1 MKRLSFIFFLFPLLS
16 FTQTEDF
23 QLWSSVS
30 INYSVNKKL
39 EFKLT
44 ESLRLREN
52 VSLISRQF
60 SELRSTYRINKSF
73 RLNAGYRFLR
83 IISIE
88 KQTNLRHRFYFDII
102 NRKKIKRIRVFSRLR
117 SQYQTGINYN
127 EFYTRGKLGAL
138 YNIRKTPFDP
148 EFSSEIFFDNK
159 KKQIDKLRYTLAL
172 SFPFNKKIESNIFY
186 RIQTEKNIVN
196 PNTFYILGLGLEYN
210 L

>member
-1 MKRLSFIFFLFPLLS
+1 MKKLSFIFFLFPLLS

-23 QLWSSVS
+23 QLWSSAS

-39 EFKLT
+39 DFKLT

-52 VSLISRQF
+52 VSLLSRQF

-172 SFPFNKKIESNIFY
+172 SFPFNKKIKSNIFY

>member
-30 INYSVNKKL
+30 LNYSVNKKL

-83 IISIE
+83 VISIE

-102 NRKKIKRIRVFSRLR
+102 KRKKIKRIRVFSRLR

-148 EFSSEIFFDNK
+148 EFSSEIFFNNT

-172 SFPFNKKIESNIFY
+172 SFPFNKKIKSNIFY

>member
-1 MKRLSFIFFLFPLLS
+1 MKKLSFIFFLFPLLS

-39 EFKLT
+39 DFKLT

-102 NRKKIKRIRVFSRLR
+102 NRKKIKRIRFFSRLR

-159 KKQIDKLRYTLAL
+159 KKQIDKVRYTLAL
-172 SFPFNKKIESNIFY
+172 SFPFNKKIKSNIFY

>member
-30 INYSVNKKL
+30 LNYSVNKKL

-83 IISIE
+83 VISIE

-102 NRKKIKRIRVFSRLR
+102 KRKKIKRIRVFSRLR

-148 EFSSEIFFDNK
+148 EFSSEIFFNNT

-172 SFPFNKKIESNIFY
+172 SFPFNKKIKSNIFY
-186 RIQTEKNIVN
+186 RIQTEKNMVN

>member
-1 MKRLSFIFFLFPLLS
+1 MKRFSFIFFLFPLLS

-23 QLWSSVS
+23 QLWSSAS

-60 SELRSTYRINKSF
+60 SQLRSTYKINKSF

-83 IISIE
+83 TISIE

-102 NRKKIKRIRVFSRLR
+102 KRKKIKRIRVFSRLR

-127 EFYTRGKLGAL
+127 EFYTRVKLGAL
-138 YNIRKTPFDP
+138 YNIRKTP
-148 EFSSEIFFDNK
+148 
-159 KKQIDKLRYTLAL
+159 IDQDY
-172 SFPFNKKIESNIFY
+172 S
-186 RIQTEKNIVN
+186 
-196 PNTFYILGLGLEYN
+196 
-210 L
+210 

>member
-30 INYSVNKKL
+30 LNYSVNKKL

-60 SELRSTYRINKSF
+60 SELRSTYKINKSF

-102 NRKKIKRIRVFSRLR
+102 KRKKIKRIRVFSRLR

-148 EFSSEIFFDNK
+148 EFSSEIFFNNT

-172 SFPFNKKIESNIFY
+172 SFPFNKKIKSNIFY

>member
-1 MKRLSFIFFLFPLLS
+1 MKKLSFIFFLFPLLS

-39 EFKLT
+39 DFKLT

-102 NRKKIKRIRVFSRLR
+102 NRKKIKRIRFFSRLR

-172 SFPFNKKIESNIFY
+172 SFPFNKKIKSNIFY

>member
-23 QLWSSVS
+23 QLWSSLS
-30 INYSVNKKL
+30 INYNVNKKL
-39 EFKLT
+39 DFKLT

-83 IISIE
+83 TISFE

-127 EFYTRGKLGAL
+127 KFYTRGKLGAL

-148 EFSSEIFFDNK
+148 EFSSEIYFDNK

-172 SFPFNKKIESNIFY
+172 SFPFNKKIKSNIFY

>member
-30 INYSVNKKL
+30 LNYSVNKKL

-60 SELRSTYRINKSF
+60 SELRSTYKINKSF

-83 IISIE
+83 TISIE
-88 KQTNLRHRFYFDII
+88 KQINLRHRFYFDII
-102 NRKKIKRIRVFSRLR
+102 KRKKIKRIRVFSRLR

-138 YNIRKTPFDP
+138 YNIRKTPLDP
-148 EFSSEIFFDNK
+148 EFSSEIYFDNK
-159 KKQIDKLRYTLAL
+159 KKRIDKLRYTLAL
-172 SFPFNKKIESNIFY
+172 SFPFNKKIKSNIFY
-186 RIQTEKNIVN
+186 RIQTEKNMVN

>member
-23 QLWSSVS
+23 QLWSSGS
-30 INYSVNKKL
+30 LNYSVNKKL

-60 SELRSTYRINKSF
+60 SELRSTYKINKSF

-83 IISIE
+83 TISIE
-88 KQTNLRHRFYFDII
+88 KQINLRHRFYFDII
-102 NRKKIKRIRVFSRLR
+102 KRKKIKRIRVFSRLR

-148 EFSSEIFFDNK
+148 EFSSEIFFNNT

-172 SFPFNKKIESNIFY
+172 SFPFNKKIKSNIFY
-186 RIQTEKNIVN
+186 RIQTEKNTVN

>member
-23 QLWSSVS
+23 QLWSSAS

-60 SELRSTYRINKSF
+60 SQLRSTYKINKSF

-83 IISIE
+83 TISIE

-148 EFSSEIFFDNK
+148 EFSSEIYFDNK

-172 SFPFNKKIESNIFY
+172 SFPFNKKIKSNIFY

>member
-1 MKRLSFIFFLFPLLS
+1 MKKLSFIFFLFPLLS

-23 QLWSSVS
+23 QLWSSAS

-39 EFKLT
+39 DFKLT

-172 SFPFNKKIESNIFY
+172 SFPFNKKIKSNIFY

>member
-30 INYSVNKKL
+30 VNYSVNKKL

-60 SELRSTYRINKSF
+60 SQLRSTYKINKSF

-83 IISIE
+83 TISIE
-88 KQTNLRHRFYFDII
+88 KQTNLKHRFYFDII
-102 NRKKIKRIRVFSRLR
+102 KRKKIKRIRVFSRLR

-127 EFYTRGKLGAL
+127 EFYTRGKLGVL

-148 EFSSEIFFDNK
+148 EFSSEIYFDNK

-172 SFPFNKKIESNIFY
+172 SFPFNKKIKSNIFY

-196 PNTFYILGLGLEYN
+196 PNTFYILGLGLKYN

>member
-1 MKRLSFIFFLFPLLS
+1 MKKLSFIFFLFPLLS

-23 QLWSSVS
+23 QLWSSAS

-102 NRKKIKRIRVFSRLR
+102 KRKKIKRIRVFSRLR
-117 SQYQTGINYN
+117 SQYH
-127 EFYTRGKLGAL
+127 RSH
-138 YNIRKTPFDP
+138 
-148 EFSSEIFFDNK
+148 SS
-159 KKQIDKLRYTLAL
+159 
-172 SFPFNKKIESNIFY
+172 
-186 RIQTEKNIVN
+186 
-196 PNTFYILGLGLEYN
+196 
-210 L
+210 

>member
-1 MKRLSFIFFLFPLLS
+1 MKKLSFIFFLFPLLS

-23 QLWSSVS
+23 QLWSSAS
-30 INYSVNKKL
+30 INYSVNKRL
-39 EFKLT
+39 DFKLT

-127 EFYTRGKLGAL
+127 EFYTRGKLGAI

-172 SFPFNKKIESNIFY
+172 SFPFNKKIKSNIFY
-186 RIQTEKNIVN
+186 RIQTEKNKVN

>member
-16 FTQTEDF
+16 FSQTEDF
-23 QLWSSVS
+23 QLWSSAS

-60 SELRSTYRINKSF
+60 SQLRSTYKINKSF

-83 IISIE
+83 TISIE

-102 NRKKIKRIRVFSRLR
+102 KRKKVKRIRVFSRLR

-127 EFYTRGKLGAL
+127 EFYTRVKLGAL

-148 EFSSEIFFDNK
+148 DFSSEIYFDNK

-172 SFPFNKKIESNIFY
+172 SFPFNKKIKSNIFY

>member
-30 INYSVNKKL
+30 LNYSVNKKL

-60 SELRSTYRINKSF
+60 SELRSTYKINKSF

-83 IISIE
+83 TISIE
-88 KQTNLRHRFYFDII
+88 KQINLRHRFYFDII
-102 NRKKIKRIRVFSRLR
+102 KRKKIKRIRVFSRLR

-148 EFSSEIFFDNK
+148 EFSSEIFFNNT

-172 SFPFNKKIESNIFY
+172 SFPFNKKIKSNIFY
-186 RIQTEKNIVN
+186 RIQTEKNMVN

>member
-1 MKRLSFIFFLFPLLS
+1 MKKLSFIFFLFPLLS

-23 QLWSSVS
+23 QLWSSAS

-39 EFKLT
+39 DFKLT

-172 SFPFNKKIESNIFY
+172 SFPFNKKIKSNIFY
-186 RIQTEKNIVN
+186 RIQTEKNKVN

>member
-23 QLWSSVS
+23 QLWSSAS

-60 SELRSTYRINKSF
+60 SELRSTYKINKSF

-83 IISIE
+83 TISIE
-88 KQTNLRHRFYFDII
+88 KQINLRHRFYFDII
-102 NRKKIKRIRVFSRLR
+102 KRKKIKRIRVFSRLR

-148 EFSSEIFFDNK
+148 EFSSEIFFNNT

-172 SFPFNKKIESNIFY
+172 SFPFNKKIKSNIFY

>member
-23 QLWSSVS
+23 QLWSSAS
-30 INYSVNKKL
+30 INYNVNKKL

-60 SELRSTYRINKSF
+60 SQLRSTYKINKSF

-83 IISIE
+83 TISIE

-102 NRKKIKRIRVFSRLR
+102 KRKKIKRIRVFSRLR

-127 EFYTRGKLGAL
+127 KFYTRGKLGAL

-148 EFSSEIFFDNK
+148 EFSSEIYFDNK

-172 SFPFNKKIESNIFY
+172 SFPFNKKIKSNIFY